1 MELRYENGLVG
12 NRWLLDNMNGIFR
25 ELGPQNRRVAPPTDV
40 VEDQDAYHFYFEMAG
55 LTTDSIEV
63 RVEDGHL
70 VVEAERKRPEWP
82 QETAVRVAERAYG
95 TIHRVFEMP
104 KDASHDHVHATYKDG
119 VLAVTVDKRPESKP
133 VKIQIN

>member
-40 VEDQDAYHFYFEMAG
+40 VEDKDAYHFYFEMAG

-104 KDASHDHVHATYKDG
+104 KDASQDHVHATYKDG